1 MSAVEV
7 LPRAT
12 IEADRLMRQQG
23 AIGKFVLAAWADL
36 VVVDGDPTQ
45 NLSMLA
51 DPKRGPLLVM
61 KARCD
66 YRDTLQPA

>member
-1 MSAVEV
+1 V
-7 LPRAT
+7 LKRAT

-23 AIGKFVLAAWADL
+23 AIGELVPAAWADL

-61 KARCD
+61 KIRRV